1 MNILSKVALLSLL
14 VATNNA
20 EVLRPKKLASK
31 QGTTTPAP
39 PTIAGSEDIPPPCI
53 TPSSNG
59 DDQRACGPGAVCIGT
74 SSFGVSCDQR
84 GLESPSCVTDG
95 CNQDGSN
102 SPSCLGKSISRDQY
116 RKEYDSYLL
125 WEVRLTS
132 DLFPLISFYWFFR
145 RWLLPSGCHW

>member
-14 VATNNA
+14 FATNNA

-31 QGTTTPAP
+31 QQGTTTPAP
-39 PTIAGSEDIPPPCI
+39 PTPTTTGSEDIPPPCI

-102 SPSCLGKSISRDQY
+102 SPSCLGKSIRASRGINT
-116 RKEYDSYLL
+116 ENVIGLFYDYDY
-125 WEVRLTS
+125 EKS
-132 DLFPLISFYWFFR
+132 D
-145 RWLLPSGCHW
+145 

>member
-1 MNILSKVALLSLL
+1 MNMNILSKVALLSLL
-14 VATNNA
+14 FATNNA

-31 QGTTTPAP
+31 QGTTTTTTPAP
-39 PTIAGSEDIPPPCI
+39 PTIAGSEDIPPPPCI

-84 GLESPSCVTDG
+84 GLESPSCVTDD

-102 SPSCLGKSISRDQY
+102 REHVIG
-116 RKEYDSYLL
+116 LL
-125 WEVRLTS
+125 ILMRSSQTNL
-132 DLFPLISFYWFFR
+132 
-145 RWLLPSGCHW
+145 

>member
-1 MNILSKVALLSLL
+1 MSLP
-14 VATNNA
+14 VATQA
-20 EVLRPKKLASK
+20 RVKLFFYRFEVLRPKKLASK
-31 QGTTTPAP
+31 QGGTTTPAAAP
-39 PTIAGSEDIPPPCI
+39 PAITGSEDIPPPCI

-116 RKEYDSYLL
+116 GKCNKTSYERK
-125 WEVRLTS
+125 S
-132 DLFPLISFYWFFR
+132 D
-145 RWLLPSGCHW
+145 

>member
-1 MNILSKVALLSLL
+1 MNMNILSKVALLSLL
-14 VATNNA
+14 FATNNA

-31 QGTTTPAP
+31 QGTTTPATAP
-39 PTIAGSEDIPPPCI
+39 PTIAGSKDIPPPCI

-84 GLESPSCVTDG
+84 GLESPSCVTDD

-102 SPSCLGKSISRDQY
+102 REHVIG
-116 RKEYDSYLL
+116 LL
-125 WEVRLTS
+125 MRSSQTNL
-132 DLFPLISFYWFFR
+132 
-145 RWLLPSGCHW
+145 